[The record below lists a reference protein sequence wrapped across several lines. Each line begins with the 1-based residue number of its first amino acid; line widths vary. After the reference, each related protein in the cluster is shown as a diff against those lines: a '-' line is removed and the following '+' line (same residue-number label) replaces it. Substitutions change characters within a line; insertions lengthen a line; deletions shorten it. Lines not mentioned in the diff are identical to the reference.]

1 MTSCGLECDY
11 DFKYWLYDLD
21 DELKKLCLT
30 YDEVENYGKGKDLY
44 TWHIKQLEVFDEPKE
59 LSEFYQ
65 FKKKWVHS
73 GMDCPPYVDEV
84 KTILIKAPQRS
95 VWVYTKE
102 K

>member
-30 YDEVENYGKGKDLY
+30 YDEVENYGNGKDLY
-44 TWHIKQLEVFDEPKE
+44 TWHIKQLEIFDTPKS
-59 LSEFYQ
+59 LSDFHVWYGGEESFYPL
-65 FKKKWVHS
+65 K
-73 GMDCPPYVDEV
+73 
-84 KTILIKAPQRS
+84 KAPQRN